1 MMGVCVHAEDVSD
14 SYQPI
19 IIGFTGSR
27 VGRLRGGC
35 ALLWSFRFGATHAT
49 VTLNSSCPATS
60 QTIVNKP
67 ALLSLVWYFWQRKWP
82 WSASVFVWLGDR
94 HKFCRRSV
102 LRCPPLVA
110 SRQTALRVG
119 NFVERGRVALASC
132 KLNQLVARQ
141 AAVNLQYRY
150 R

>member
-1 MMGVCVHAEDVSD
+1 MGVCVHAEDVSD

-110 SRQTALRVG
+110 SRQTALR
-119 NFVERGRVALASC
+119 
-132 KLNQLVARQ
+132 LVARQ
-141 AAVNLQYRY
+141 AAVNLQCTLNSHAINQILKTQSYFFLG
-150 R
+150 